1 MNFPDV
7 LALWGAVPLYAAAAL
22 LYAVGFLADR
32 RALGVVASRLLA
44 ANVLL
49 HAAGLIGI
57 GLRRGA
63 WPPVSTGESLSEV
76 ALATALIYLY
86 LELRA
91 QQRGMGTFALALVLA
106 FQLGAALRG
115 PAQSVPNILLTHW
128 YGPHVF
134 ANILAYAS
142 FAIGAFTSITYL
154 LQYRQ
159 LRSGRPGRV
168 FLRLPPLEVVDA
180 MTYRATQIG
189 VLFLTLGL
197 ALGLML
203 AHNAWGRAWSWD
215 PKQCTTLTI
224 WILYWL
230 VLFLRRY
237 RSWQGGRI
245 SAVTLTAFGAV
256 VLSLFLLSTVFNTAH
271 RFA

>member
-1 MNFPDV
+1 
-7 LALWGAVPLYAAAAL
+7 
-22 LYAVGFLADR
+22 
-32 RALGVVASRLLA
+32 
-44 ANVLL
+44 
-49 HAAGLIGI
+49 
-57 GLRRGA
+57 
-63 WPPVSTGESLSEV
+63 
-76 ALATALIYLY
+76 
-86 LELRA
+86 
-91 QQRGMGTFALALVLA
+91 MGTFALALVLA

-115 PAQSVPNILLTHW
+115 PAQTVPHILLTHW

-180 MTYRATQIG
+180 MTYRSTQIG
-189 VLFLTLGL
+189 VLFLTVGLGL
-197 ALGLML
+197 GLVL